1 MNDPKTTEEE
11 KKKMFMTKFRKAGLS
26 VIAATALLAGG
37 AQLASADGEVIMQD
51 GAPTGALPGRLVRA
65 CKQGDSHLPNTPQP
79 HSKEEAA

>member
-1 MNDPKTTEEE
+1 PQ
-11 KKKMFMTKFRKAGLS
+11 
-26 VIAATALLAGG
+26 VIYDLPAGG
-37 AQLASADGEVIMQD
+37 RRVYQGATGYRYTLVSGEVIMQD